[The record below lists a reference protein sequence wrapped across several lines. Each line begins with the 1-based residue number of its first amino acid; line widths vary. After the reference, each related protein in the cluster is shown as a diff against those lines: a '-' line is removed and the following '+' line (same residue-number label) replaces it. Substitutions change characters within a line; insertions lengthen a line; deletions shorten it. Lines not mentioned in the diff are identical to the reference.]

1 MMRTLMSAVALALL
15 VTWAQ
20 PVPAQDLASKLVGVW
35 KYTGLTVSEVASGK
49 INKPFGDTPT
59 GYYNYTKGERFLFS
73 IARGDRA
80 KPAGATVTDAEAVPL
95 FRTFFAASG
104 TYKIEGSLITLTYDS
119 SLNQLWTGTSQKR
132 KIEIVG
138 NKLTVTSD
146 PFKSDTTGLEV
157 VLQSTFERVE

>member
-1 MMRTLMSAVALALL
+1 M
-15 VTWAQ
+15 
-20 PVPAQDLASKLVGVW
+20 
-35 KYTGLTVSEVASGK
+35 
-49 INKPFGDTPT
+49 
-59 GYYNYTKGERFLFS
+59 
-73 IARGDRA
+73 
-80 KPAGATVTDAEAVPL
+80 TDAEAVPL

-146 PFKSDTTGLEV
+146 PFKSDTTGLGCPSV
-157 VLQSTFERVE
+157 DFRGLSGFTIGVGMKGHRGSRGPR